1 MKGMKPSSSSG
12 SHSSFMRFLHSSL
25 VSFSP
30 ENGID
35 LLKKRQAILLF
46 LNFFT
51 EVGEETEE
59 LLAEDGVVL
68 VLVVELED
76 LHEVVDAT
84 GVLGLLGGLEQ
95 GVEVVNL

>member
-1 MKGMKPSSSSG
+1 M
-12 SHSSFMRFLHSSL
+12 
-25 VSFSP
+25 
-30 ENGID
+30 
-35 LLKKRQAILLF
+35 LKRRQAILLIF
-46 LNFFT
+46 KFFT